1 MISIREKDE
10 SYDGKIRKMLVEAV
24 EGITVSDEI
33 KLRIQKRIG
42 DENDPRNKAVRQN
55 EMIQVARQVKR
66 MNICSY
72 PRRGCSLLQF
82 LYLL

>member
-1 MISIREKDE
+1 MGKDETKMISIREKDE

-42 DENDPRNKAVRQN
+42 DENDPRNKAVRHSHRRYRGHIQN
-55 EMIQVARQVKR
+55 R
-66 MNICSY
+66 
-72 PRRGCSLLQF
+72 
-82 LYLL
+82 

>member
-1 MISIREKDE
+1 MGKDETKMISIREKDE

-55 EMIQVARQVKR
+55 ESR
-66 MNICSY
+66 
-72 PRRGCSLLQF
+72 P
-82 LYLL
+82 

>member
-33 KLRIQKRIG
+33 TLRIQKRIG
-42 DENDPRNKAVRQN
+42 DEKDPRNKAVRQN
-55 EMIQVARQVKR
+55 ESR
-66 MNICSY
+66 
-72 PRRGCSLLQF
+72 P
-82 LYLL
+82 

>member
-42 DENDPRNKAVRQN
+42 DENDARNKAVRQN
-55 EMIQVARQVKR
+55 ESR
-66 MNICSY
+66 
-72 PRRGCSLLQF
+72 P
-82 LYLL
+82 